1 MNIDLSIKEIK
12 MSIKNN
18 YRKTFY
24 FTISQE
30 QEYQLS
36 KMAKYYCIKRND
48 FLEKIIK
55 EAYEKY
61 QIEINK

>member
-1 MNIDLSIKEIK
+1 MNIDLSIKEIR

-18 YRKTFY
+18 CRKQYKFN
-24 FTISQE
+24 IRPE
-30 QEYQLS
+30 QEYQLT
-36 KMAKYYCIKRND
+36 KMAIYYNIPRPD

-61 QIEINK
+61 KIEINK